1 MFLKIRRNYGDRWS
15 EVPEKTFECD
25 RFDKDPY
32 DPAHNDAEHAESMFP
47 DVEGKV
53 HPLYTLYL
61 FKDGK
66 FTEMLILGHVTIF
79 VMSNEG
85 KTIDTIYTY

>member
-1 MFLKIRRNYGDRWS
+1 MFLKIRRNYGDKWS
-15 EVPEKTFECD
+15 EVPERTFECD

-32 DPAHNDAEHAESMFP
+32 DPQHSEAEAAESMFP
-47 DVEGKV
+47 DAEGKV
-53 HPLYTLYL
+53 HPLYTLVLY
-61 FKDGK
+61 KNGK
-66 FTEMLILGHVTIF
+66 FAGILILGHATVF